1 MIHLGTSGYSYDH
14 WRHVFYPEGLPTSRW
29 LEHYARIF
37 STVELNTT
45 FYRLPTARA
54 VDGWREG
61 TPPGFSFAA
70 KGSRYLTHMKRLTD
84 PGPGIDRYFQLIHRL
99 GKKLSVVLWQL
110 PPQMNRAD
118 PERLARFLE
127 RLPRHG
133 LRHAVEFRSPS
144 WYAAE
149 ICDVLDAS
157 GAAFCEHDLVRLRP
171 PRVTGGFRYLR
182 FHGATGKY
190 RGRYGKKALRPFAR
204 NLLRWPGDAYVYFNN
219 DHFGHAI
226 RDALDLSELIGEPL
240 HCGNA
245 LRDPRRTPPAAVEPA
260 GPDRHRDAGAAPAR
274 AARRAREAEREHGA
288 AVRR

>member
-1 MIHLGTSGYSYDH
+1 MIRVGTSGYACDH
-14 WRHVFYPEGLPTSRW
+14 WRHVFYPKGLPTRRW
-29 LEHYARIF
+29 LERHARIF

-45 FYRLPTARA
+45 FYRLPTASA
-54 VDGWREG
+54 VDRWREE
-61 TPPGFSFAA
+61 TPPGFRFAA

-84 PGPGIDRYFQLIHRL
+84 PGPGIDRYFELIHRL

-144 WYAAE
+144 WYSAE

-182 FHGATGKY
+182 FHGA
-190 RGRYGKKALRPFAR
+190 
-204 NLLRWPGDAYVYFNN
+204 DAV
-219 DHFGHAI
+219 
-226 RDALDLSELIGEPL
+226 
-240 HCGNA
+240 
-245 LRDPRRTPPAAVEPA
+245 RDPRQ
-260 GPDRHRDAGAAPAR
+260 APLALC
-274 AARRAREAEREHGA
+274 
-288 AVRR
+288 

>member
-1 MIHLGTSGYSYDH
+1 MIRVGTSGYAYDH
-14 WRHVFYPEGLPTSRW
+14 WRHVFYPKGLPARRW
-29 LEHYARIF
+29 LEYYARIF

-45 FYRLPTARA
+45 FYRLPTASA
-54 VDGWREG
+54 VDRWRDE
-61 TPPGFSFAA
+61 TPPGFRFAA

-84 PGPGIDRYFQLIHRL
+84 PGPGIDRYFELIHRL

-127 RLPRHG
+127 WLPRHG

-144 WYAAE
+144 WYSAE
-149 ICDVLDAS
+149 VCAVLDAW

-190 RGRYGKKALRPFAR
+190 RGRYGKRALRPFAKD
-204 NLLRWPGDAYVYFNN
+204 LMTWPGDAYVYFNN

-226 RDALDLSELIGEPL
+226 RDALDLSELLGEPL
-240 HCGNA
+240 DFGDA
-245 LRDPRRTPPAAVEPA
+245 VRDPRRTRPLAMEPA
-260 GPDRHRDAGAAPAR
+260 GADRHRDAGAAPPR
-274 AARRAREAEREHGA
+274 PARRAREAEREHGA
-288 AVRR
+288 ALRR